1 MAEQL
6 DKRYALL
13 GAAIRR
19 AREDANLTQRELA
32 GMIGQPSSDSYVYR
46 LENGKVR
53 VSLEQLMRIADA
65 LEVGVRDLID
75 F

>member
-32 GMIGQPSSDSYVYR
+32 GMIGQPSSNSYVYR

-53 VSLEQLMRIADA
+53 VSLEQLMRIAA
-65 LEVGVRDLID
+65 TLEVGVRDLID

>member
-32 GMIGQPSSDSYVYR
+32 GMIGQPSSNSYVCR

>member
-32 GMIGQPSSDSYVYR
+32 GMIGQPSSNSYVYR

-53 VSLEQLMRIADA
+53 VSLDQLKRIAEA

>member
-6 DKRYALL
+6 GKRYALL

-32 GMIGQPSSDSYVYR
+32 GMIGQPSSNSYVYR

>member
-19 AREDANLTQRELA
+19 TREDANLTQRDLA
-32 GMIGQPSSDSYVYR
+32 GMIGQPSANSYVYR
-46 LENGKVR
+46 LENGKMK
-53 VSLEQLMRIADA
+53 VSLEQLIRIADA
-65 LEVGVRDLID
+65 LEVEVRDLID

>member
-32 GMIGQPSSDSYVYR
+32 GMIGQPSSNSYVYR
-46 LENGKVR
+46 WENGKVR

>member
-32 GMIGQPSSDSYVYR
+32 GMIGQPSSNSYVYR

-65 LEVGVRDLID
+65 FEVGVRDLID

>member
-32 GMIGQPSSDSYVYR
+32 GMIGQPSPNSYVYR

>member
-1 MAEQL
+1 MAGQL

-19 AREDANLTQRELA
+19 KREDANLTQRELA
-32 GMIGQPSSDSYVYR
+32 GMIGQPNSHTYITRV
-46 LENGKVR
+46 ENGKMK
-53 VSLEQLMRIADA
+53 VSLEQLIRIADA
-65 LEVGVRDLID
+65 LEVEVRDLID

>member
-19 AREDANLTQRELA
+19 AREDANLTQWELA
-32 GMIGQPSSDSYVYR
+32 GMIGQPSSNSYVYR

>member
-32 GMIGQPSSDSYVYR
+32 GMIGQPSSNPYVYR

>member
-19 AREDANLTQRELA
+19 AREDANLMQRELA
-32 GMIGQPSSDSYVYR
+32 GMIGQPSSNSYVYR

>member
-1 MAEQL
+1 M

-32 GMIGQPSSDSYVYR
+32 GMIGQPSSNSYVYR

>member
-32 GMIGQPSSDSYVYR
+32 GIGQPSSNSYVYR

>member
-32 GMIGQPSSDSYVYR
+32 GMIGQPSSNSYEYR

>member
-32 GMIGQPSSDSYVYR
+32 GMIGQPFSNSYVYR

>member
-13 GAAIRR
+13 GSAIRR

-32 GMIGQPSSDSYVYR
+32 GMIGQPSSNSYVYR

>member
-6 DKRYALL
+6 DKRCALL

-32 GMIGQPSSDSYVYR
+32 GMIGQPSSNSYVYR

>member
-1 MAEQL
+1 MGVTQDNKYERLGKSIREQRL
-6 DKRYALL
+6 AQGLS
-13 GAAIRR
+13 
-19 AREDANLTQRELA
+19 QRKLA
-32 GMIGQPSSDSYVYR
+32 GMIGQPSSNSYVYR

>member
-1 MAEQL
+1 M

-19 AREDANLTQRELA
+19 AREDANLMQRELA
-32 GMIGQPSSDSYVYR
+32 GMIGQPSSNSYVYR

>member
-19 AREDANLTQRELA
+19 AREDANLTQRELE
-32 GMIGQPSSDSYVYR
+32 GMIGQPSSNSYVYR

>member
-32 GMIGQPSSDSYVYR
+32 GMIGQPSSNSYVYR

-53 VSLEQLMRIADA
+53 VGLEQLMRIADA

>member
-13 GAAIRR
+13 GATIRR

-32 GMIGQPSSDSYVYR
+32 GMIGQPSSNSYVYR

>member
-32 GMIGQPSSDSYVYR
+32 GMIGQPSSNSYVYR

-65 LEVGVRDLID
+65 LEVGARDLID

>member
-32 GMIGQPSSDSYVYR
+32 GMIGQPSSNSYVYR

-65 LEVGVRDLID
+65 LEVGVRDPID

>member
-1 MAEQL
+1 
-6 DKRYALL
+6 
-13 GAAIRR
+13 
-19 AREDANLTQRELA
+19 
-32 GMIGQPSSDSYVYR
+32 MIGQPSSNSYVYR

>member
-32 GMIGQPSSDSYVYR
+32 GMIGQPSSNSYVYQ

>member
-1 MAEQL
+1 M

-19 AREDANLTQRELA
+19 ARKDANLTQRELA
-32 GMIGQPSSDSYVYR
+32 GMIGQPSSNSYVYR

>member
-1 MAEQL
+1 M

-32 GMIGQPSSDSYVYR
+32 GMIGQPSSNSYVYR

-65 LEVGVRDLID
+65 LEVEVRDRID